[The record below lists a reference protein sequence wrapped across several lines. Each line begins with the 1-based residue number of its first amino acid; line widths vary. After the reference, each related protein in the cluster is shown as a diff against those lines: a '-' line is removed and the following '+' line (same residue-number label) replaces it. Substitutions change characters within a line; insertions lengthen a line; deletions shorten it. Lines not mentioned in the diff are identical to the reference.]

1 MKGRL
6 FLIHWNPLEAQ
17 QHAFDL
23 RSEGWDVD
31 VESTDG
37 ARAGCKILKNAPD
50 AVVIYLSRLPSHGC
64 STAHA
69 LRTRKIGRN
78 IPIVFVDGKE
88 EALEL
93 TKEKVPDGVYTESDE
108 LSNVLGRFKKSDDR
122 I

>member
-1 MKGRL
+1 MKGRI

-37 ARAGCKILKNAPD
+37 ARAGSKILKNAPD
-50 AVVIYLSRLPSHGC
+50 AVVIYLSRLPSHGR

-69 LRTRKIGRN
+69 LRTRKMGRH
-78 IPIVFVDGKE
+78 IPIIFVDGKE
-88 EALEL
+88 EAVEL
-93 TKEKVPDGVYTESDE
+93 TKEKVLDGMYTESDE
-108 LSNVLGRFKKSDDR
+108 LSAVLGVFKKSHER

>member
-1 MKGRL
+1 MKGRI

-31 VESTDG
+31 VESIDG
-37 ARAGCKILKNAPD
+37 ARAGRKILTNTPD
-50 AVVIYLSRLPSHGC
+50 AVVIYLSRLPSHGR

-69 LRTRKIGRN
+69 LRTRKMGRH

-88 EALEL
+88 EAVEL
-93 TKEKVPDGVYTESDE
+93 TREKVPDGVYTESDE
-108 LSNVLGRFKKSDDR
+108 LSTVLGGFLKSDDR